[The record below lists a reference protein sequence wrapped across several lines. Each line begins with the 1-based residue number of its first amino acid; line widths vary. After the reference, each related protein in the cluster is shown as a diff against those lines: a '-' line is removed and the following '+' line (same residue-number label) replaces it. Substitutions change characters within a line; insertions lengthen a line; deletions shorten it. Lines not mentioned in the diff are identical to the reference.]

1 MTNDQTNGEAGAEKA
16 PTPVESAAAMRA
28 ALAENRGWFTGLGIM
43 LIVLGA
49 LAIVFPFLSGIAVT
63 VLVGWLILIGG
74 ILQILH
80 AFSVKKWG
88 GFLLSLLIGV
98 VYLLAGG
105 WLAVVPAAGMV
116 TLTIL
121 LSAAFL
127 VQGGIETV
135 MAFRIRDH
143 KGWAWM
149 LVSGVIA
156 LLVGALIFAELPSS
170 AGWAIGLLT
179 GVNMMSSGFA
189 FVFLARAA
197 EGENATA

>member
-1 MTNDQTNGEAGAEKA
+1 MTIDTT
-16 PTPVESAAAMRA
+16 PTPSDRLPEQMRA
-28 ALAENRGWFTGLGIM
+28 ALVENRKWFTMLGVL

-49 LAIVFPFLSGIAVT
+49 LAILFPFVTGIAVT
-63 VLVGWLILIGG
+63 VFIGWLIFIGG
-74 ILQILH
+74 IAQIVH
-80 AFSVKKWG
+80 TFSVKKWG

-98 VYLLAGG
+98 VYVLAGG
-105 WLAVVPAAGMV
+105 WLALAPVSGIV

-143 KGWAWM
+143 EGWVWM
-149 LVSGVIA
+149 LLSGIVA
-156 LLVGALIFAELPSS
+156 LVVGALIFAELPSS

-179 GVNMMSSGFA
+179 GINMISSGFA
-189 FVFLARAA
+189 FFFLARAA
-197 EGENATA
+197 GRQA